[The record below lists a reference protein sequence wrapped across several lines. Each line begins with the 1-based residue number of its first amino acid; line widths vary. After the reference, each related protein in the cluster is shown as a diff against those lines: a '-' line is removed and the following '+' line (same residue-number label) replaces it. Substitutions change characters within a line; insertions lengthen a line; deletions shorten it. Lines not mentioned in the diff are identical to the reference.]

1 MNEVETLKKKI
12 EALESQIEEER
23 LKHKKTIERVKK
35 ARIMKRLEASQT
47 RYQAELEIQRTNFQR
62 RIEDLNAKLR
72 SFKV

>member
-12 EALESQIEEER
+12 EAQESQIEEER
-23 LKHKKTIERVKK
+23 LKHKKTIERVKSENYE
-35 ARIMKRLEASQT
+35 ALEASQT

>member
-12 EALESQIEEER
+12 EALELQIEEDR
-23 LKHKKTIERVKK
+23 LKHKKTIERVKSENYE
-35 ARIMKRLEASQT
+35 ALEASQT

>member
-12 EALESQIEEER
+12 EALELQIEEER
-23 LKHKKTIERVKK
+23 LKHKKTIERVKSENYE
-35 ARIMKRLEASQT
+35 ALEASQT